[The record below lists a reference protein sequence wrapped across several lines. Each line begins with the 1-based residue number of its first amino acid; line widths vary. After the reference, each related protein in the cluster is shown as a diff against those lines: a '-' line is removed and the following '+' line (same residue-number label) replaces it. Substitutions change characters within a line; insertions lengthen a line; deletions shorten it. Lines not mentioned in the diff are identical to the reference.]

1 MCNERRLLVLIL
13 DAFSDKYL
21 DWASYINKL
30 SEENFFVTI
39 SPLFAYEGIGTSI
52 LTGLS
57 PMDSGIW
64 HDKIFNPIKNRRTI
78 KRTIFKLVSNL
89 ADRLSPNDDV
99 NKIFRFAIFRL
110 FHETYGTPHLI
121 PINYLDYF
129 ATYTHK
135 HKNIPDLFQI
145 LGQKGLQVRWV
156 EPKLEFMEERILRN
170 ISVLLRKYNLIF
182 LKLNS
187 LDRLGH
193 KYGPLSEK
201 VKEKVRQLDRI
212 IKESFN
218 KLSTRYENVPF
229 IIMSDHGMVPVE
241 KAINIEKLM
250 TKETSIRPLID
261 YVPYI
266 GSTFASFFVFN
277 KKAENIIAK
286 VLDGLSDYGR
296 TLEEH
301 ELMTFGIN
309 KELYGHIIFALNEK
323 NVFFPNF
330 FQRRNIPKGMHG
342 YASASYD
349 RPIFVTNI
357 TLYDRC
363 KKSEIEFSKLHWLI
377 LREFLATE

>member
-1 MCNERRLLVLIL
+1 
-13 DAFSDKYL
+13 
-21 DWASYINKL
+21 
-30 SEENFFVTI
+30 
-39 SPLFAYEGIGTSI
+39 
-52 LTGLS
+52 
-57 PMDSGIW
+57 
-64 HDKIFNPIKNRRTI
+64 
-78 KRTIFKLVSNL
+78 
-89 ADRLSPNDDV
+89 
-99 NKIFRFAIFRL
+99 
-110 FHETYGTPHLI
+110 
-121 PINYLDYF
+121 
-129 ATYTHK
+129 
-135 HKNIPDLFQI
+135 
-145 LGQKGLQVRWV
+145 
-156 EPKLEFMEERILRN
+156 
-170 ISVLLRKYNLIF
+170 
-182 LKLNS
+182 
-187 LDRLGH
+187 
-193 KYGPLSEK
+193 
-201 VKEKVRQLDRI
+201 
-212 IKESFN
+212 
-218 KLSTRYENVPF
+218 
-229 IIMSDHGMVPVE
+229 MSDHGMVPVE